1 MSTPSSARWE
11 RHPTCCICTRPQ
23 PDWTRDGTEY
33 KCRDCGTVQFFIVVT
48 FSVNGKTHSGSAM
61 YGVSST
67 PLDAMLEHSD
77 HCDMLSARCYHER
90 VDIEKTFAELKTL
103 GMGHDLEFTIR
114 PAFDHHEW
122 ESNYYIS
129 EGGNSSDDEGGCQEW
144 STCGHCHRCCDGQ
157 AF

>member
-1 MSTPSSARWE
+1 MSTRPSTRWV
-11 RHPTCCICTRPQ
+11 RHLTCCSCTRPQ
-23 PDWTRDGTEY
+23 PRWSQNGTDH
-33 KCRDCGTVQFFIVVT
+33 KCRDCDIVQIYIDVT
-48 FSVNGKTHSGSAM
+48 FSVDGKTYSGSGM
-61 YGVSST
+61 YDVSST
-67 PLDAMLEHSD
+67 PLDEMLDHSD

-114 PAFDHHEW
+114 PAFDHHKG
-122 ESNYYIS
+122 YKGYVS